1 MPVCYVTVSEKSP
14 ILSNEQLIFIRK
26 AIAIGLNSK
35 SRKLDETHISLR
47 INKSNRNHMLGDI
60 EVEIF
65 SQVYLR
71 RLFSRDERAKQ
82 ISSLISHRLECSCAT
97 WINMGVVGYSRA
109 CLDGTL
115 FFSDSDNKIIHFI
128 QKLRGISTQNK
139 A

>member
-14 ILSNEQLIFIRK
+14 VLSNEQLIFIRK
-26 AIAIGLNSK
+26 AIANGLNSK

-47 INKSNRNHMLGDI
+47 INKGTRNHMLGDI

-82 ISSLISHRLECSCAT
+82 ISCLISRRLECSCAT
-97 WINMGVVGYSRA
+97 WINMGFVGYSRA
-109 CLDGTL
+109 CSDGTL
-115 FFSDSDNKIIHFI
+115 FFSDSDNKVIHFI
-128 QKLRGISTQNK
+128 QKLRGISTQSK